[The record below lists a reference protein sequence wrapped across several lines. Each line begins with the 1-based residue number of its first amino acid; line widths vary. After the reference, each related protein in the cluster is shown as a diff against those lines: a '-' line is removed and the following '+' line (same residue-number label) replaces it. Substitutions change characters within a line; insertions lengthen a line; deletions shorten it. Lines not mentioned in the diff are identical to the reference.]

1 MEVIDLLKGASI
13 PVIFIVI
20 GFVLLF
26 LALGVRPA
34 DHLVR
39 INVNAWFAGVL
50 SFVFLSLGLA
60 LQVAPAFTA
69 SLEKKEEPPASL
81 SDLDIRERLDSG
93 IKKYDEKK
101 YAEAIVDLREVLKHW
116 PNDEL
121 TLLSLGKAYYQNDKH
136 ESALQILD
144 TLLTIN
150 PNKWEA
156 YEVKGWIYATKGERM
171 KAIELY
177 EKALSINPSERYIL
191 HDIAINYRIIG
202 KYDLSL
208 SAINKRIEKDST
220 FYYPY
225 YIRGLTYRDM
235 GKIDEAISDFTNCIK
250 YDHGK
255 FYEKECRENIEKLQK
270 IK

>member
-50 SFVFLSLGLA
+50 SVVFLSLGLA

-93 IKKYDEKK
+93 IKKYGEEK

-150 PNKWEA
+150 PNEWEA
-156 YEVKGWIYATKGERM
+156 YQVKAWIYATKGERM
-171 KAIELY
+171 KATELY
-177 EKALSINPSERYIL
+177 ERALSVNPNNIPIL
-191 HDIAINYRIIG
+191 QDISVHYRVIE

-208 SAINKRIEKDST
+208 NSINKSIEKNPSS
-220 FYYPY
+220 YYSY
-225 YIRGLTYRDM
+225 FLRGMTYRDM
-235 GKIDEAISDFTNCIK
+235 GKIDEAISDFTVCIK
-250 YDHGK
+250 SEPNAY
-255 FYEKECRENIEKLQK
+255 YEQECRKKIEQLQK